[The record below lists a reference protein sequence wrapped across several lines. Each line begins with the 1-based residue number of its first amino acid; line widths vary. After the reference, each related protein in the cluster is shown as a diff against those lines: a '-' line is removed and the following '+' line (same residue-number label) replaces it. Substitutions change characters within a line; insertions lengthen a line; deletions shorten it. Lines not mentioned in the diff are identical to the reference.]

1 MESQLLCRLSHR
13 GLGVGKSLA
22 ERLEEEILGWGE
34 VLGVER
40 ETGDGGP
47 GLKPSCPPSSSCLLH
62 KLMVYVRFHIKKG
75 LSVFLS

>member
-22 ERLEEEILGWGE
+22 GNLEEEILGYGE
-34 VLGVER
+34 VLGIER

-47 GLKPSCPPSSSCLLH
+47 ALKTPCQPSSSSLFH
-62 KLMVYVRFHIKKG
+62 KLMVCVRFHVKKG
-75 LSVFLS
+75 LSIFLS